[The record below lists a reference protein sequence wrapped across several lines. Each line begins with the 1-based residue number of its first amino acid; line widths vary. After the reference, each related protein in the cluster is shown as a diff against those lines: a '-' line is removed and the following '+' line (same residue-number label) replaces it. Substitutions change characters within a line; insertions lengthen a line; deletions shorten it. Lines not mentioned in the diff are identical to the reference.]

1 MLGHIFSGT
10 YHIATYIAMHLY
22 FNTQFK
28 NLLNFLDPL
37 EHDEDD
43 SNDNDKD
50 NPSPPVYVQDQTAD
64 VKVLANDTL
73 MV

>member
-1 MLGHIFSGT
+1 M
-10 YHIATYIAMHLY
+10 
-22 FNTQFK
+22 
-28 NLLNFLDPL
+28 LNFLDPL

-73 MV
+73 MVWLVCYNVLWLSLIESNHH